1 MTQASASRHEPSSK
15 MTNSGLAFVAASI
28 VIGMAFTSG
37 ETSLV
42 VAGLAMLA
50 LLAIGYLSRVW

>member
-1 MTQASASRHEPSSK
+1 
-15 MTNSGLAFVAASI
+15 MTNSGLAFLAASI
-28 VIGMAFTSG
+28 VIGMAFTGG

-50 LLAIGYLSRVW
+50 LLAIGYLSRIW

>member
-28 VIGMAFTSG
+28 VIDMGFGGGAFNCPISMG
-37 ETSLV
+37 R
-42 VAGLAMLA
+42 GD
-50 LLAIGYLSRVW
+50 

>member
-1 MTQASASRHEPSSK
+1 MLQGSASQHDLTK
-15 MTNSGLAFVAASI
+15 MTNTGLAFLAASI
-28 VIGMAFTSG
+28 VIGMAFTGG

-50 LLAIGYLSRVW
+50 LLAIGYLSRIW